1 MQVAG
6 PTFEEVLR
14 KNFKRVLTYWSQ
26 IGTVMGLSAVGL
38 GLISLYMYTRAI
50 GRTDLFMASIDA
62 KSALMIWLVI
72 VLVLMSA
79 FLFLLTV
86 TTLLFWLS
94 ASLFHRTPGRLKDV
108 VVWLTLPFLVGF
120 LGYVV
125 VIYYTSGWLPVGQSL
140 LGLLVLFLLSC

>member
-50 GRTDLFMASIDA
+50 GRTDPVSY
-62 KSALMIWLVI
+62 
-72 VLVLMSA
+72 
-79 FLFLLTV
+79 T
-86 TTLLFWLS
+86 
-94 ASLFHRTPGRLKDV
+94 H
-108 VVWLTLPFLVGF
+108 LTLPT
-120 LGYVV
+120 
-125 VIYYTSGWLPVGQSL
+125 I
-140 LGLLVLFLLSC
+140 LLV